1 MKRVGAIIS
10 IMLFTLA
17 GWSQWLG
24 RDTDVPAYHPNPPA
38 KGAVLGKLIA
48 PEDVQATPGTKYE
61 AMQRHAYALAAKI
74 PNVIYQQPCYC
85 HCDRSMGHQSLH
97 SCYEGQHAAICA
109 ACLKEMYYTYVM
121 ATQKKKTPEQIRQG
135 IVAGEW
141 QSIDLETAGT
151 IE

>member
-1 MKRVGAIIS
+1 MKRVAAIIS
-10 IMLFTLA
+10 IVFFAFA
-17 GWSQWLG
+17 GWAQWLG
-24 RDTDVPAYHPNPPA
+24 RDTEVPAYHPNPPA
-38 KGAVLGKLIA
+38 KEAVLGKLIA
-48 PEDVQATPGTKYE
+48 PEDVQTTPGKYE

-121 ATQKKKTPEQIRQG
+121 NKQKKTPEQIRQG